1 MIGIGALAGGM
12 QGWLFKKTPAFER
25 WLLIIPGLALVYPQ
39 ALFDYIGIALVVV
52 VVTKKLRNDESRPAA
67 VT

>member
-1 MIGIGALAGGM
+1 
-12 QGWLFKKTPAFER
+12 
-25 WLLIIPGLALVYPQ
+25 
-39 ALFDYIGIALVVV
+39 LFDYIGIALVVV

>member
-12 QGWLFKKTPAFER
+12 QGWLFKKTLAFER
-25 WLLIIPGLALVYPQ
+25 WLLIIAGLALVYPQ